1 MEQNF
6 QKPSPSQN
14 VALAQASQNQKPQAQ
29 PQEQKAI
36 ETRDEKP
43 LSKNARLVQELKKI
57 LAKLSSIEKREKAAQ
72 NAIEKAQKELAA
84 IAIEKAQYE
93 AIAKKFEA
101 PAV

>member
-14 VALAQASQNQKPQAQ
+14 VAQSLSQPRPQQEQKPQEKKHFSKKAQ
-29 PQEQKAI
+29 
-36 ETRDEKP
+36 
-43 LSKNARLVQELKKI
+43 LVQELKKI
-57 LAKLSSIEKREKAAQ
+57 MAKLSSIERREKAAQ

-84 IAIEKAQYE
+84 IAVEKAQYE
-93 AIAKKFEA
+93 AIAKKFDV

>member
-1 MEQNF
+1 MANDF
-6 QKPSPSQN
+6 IAN
-14 VALAQASQNQKPQAQ
+14 VAQTQSQKTAQ

-36 ETRDEKP
+36 ETKDKKP
-43 LSKNARLVQELKKI
+43 LSKNAQLVQELKKI
-57 LAKLSSIEKREKAAQ
+57 LAKLSSLEKREKAAQ

>member
-1 MEQNF
+1 MANDFLANVAQTQS
-6 QKPSPSQN
+6 QKPTQSQDIKT
-14 VALAQASQNQKPQAQ
+14 S
-29 PQEQKAI
+29 

-93 AIAKKFEA
+93 AIAKKFDVS
-101 PAV
+101 AV

>member
-14 VALAQASQNQKPQAQ
+14 VALAQASQNQKPQ
-29 PQEQKAI
+29 EQKAI
-36 ETRDEKP
+36 ETKDKKP
-43 LSKNARLVQELKKI
+43 LSKNVQLVQELKKI
-57 LAKLSSIEKREKAAQ
+57 LTKLSSIERREKTAQ

-93 AIAKKFEA
+93 AIAKKFDV